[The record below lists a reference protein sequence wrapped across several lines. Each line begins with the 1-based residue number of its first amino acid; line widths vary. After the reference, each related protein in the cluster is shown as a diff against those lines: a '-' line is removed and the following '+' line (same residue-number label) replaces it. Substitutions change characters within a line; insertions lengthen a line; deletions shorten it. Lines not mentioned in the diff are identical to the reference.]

1 MSVTKIIK
9 KLSKKIPK
17 FLRSK
22 RTLVLAVILIIALS
36 FVLSRGGAKKDA
48 IKTVPV
54 TRQTIVSE
62 VSASGK
68 IGSLNSSILHFAV
81 SGQVV
86 WVGVK
91 EDDYVRRGQ
100 AIAALDRERFEIAIR
115 QAEQDVVAA
124 DAELAKVYD
133 DISKASGAESFD
145 NRIKRTAAEAKKNKA
160 FDNLKKA
167 ERDLK
172 DSTLISP
179 VAGAVVSLN
188 VKPLD
193 NIFTTADVA
202 KVADTGNIEF
212 VAEVDETDVGQIK
225 PDQPAKITLDAF
237 PDQEIFSTVFSIGN
251 ESIITSTGA
260 TAFEI
265 KLSMPDPQVYRI
277 GMNGEVNIELSK
289 SENAL
294 VVPVEAVFDE
304 KFVYV
309 KRQNKFEKREIEVG
323 LSSDFAQEIKLGLG
337 ENDQVVTDGFNEINK
352 KSLFDRIF
360 KRG

>member
-1 MSVTKIIK
+1 MLSVK
-9 KLSKKIPK
+9 KLTKKLPK

-22 RTLVLAVILIIALS
+22 RILVLVVILILALS
-36 FVLSRGGAKKDA
+36 FVLTRGGAKKDA

-115 QAEQDVVAA
+115 QAVQDLVAA
-124 DAELAKVYD
+124 DAELVKVYD

-160 FDNLKKA
+160 FDNLKQA
-167 ERDLK
+167 QRDLR

-179 VAGAVVSLN
+179 VSGTIVNLN
-188 VKPLD
+188 INPLE
-193 NIFTTADVA
+193 NIFATNEVA
-202 KVADTGNIEF
+202 KVADVNNIEF
-212 VAEVDETDVGQIK
+212 VTEVDETDVGKVQTGQK
-225 PDQPAKITLDAF
+225 VKITLDAF
-237 PDQEIFSTVFSIGN
+237 SDKNFESSVSSIGVS
-251 ESIITSTGA
+251 SITTSTGA
-260 TAFEI
+260 TAYEV
-265 KLSMPDPQVYRI
+265 KLPLPDPEILRI
-277 GMNGEVNIELSK
+277 GMNGEAIIEIDTK
-289 SENAL
+289 SN
-294 VVPVEAVFDE
+294 VISVPREAVIDD
-304 KFVYV
+304 KFVWV
-309 KRQNKFEKREIEVG
+309 KTATGYEKKEITLGISSEDKVEVVSG
-323 LSSDFAQEIKLGLG
+323 LEENQEIVTAGF
-337 ENDQVVTDGFNEINK
+337 DQIGK
-352 KSLFDRIF
+352 KSLWKKFLR
-360 KRG
+360 K